1 MANIL
6 NICFVNYFT
15 ITMHILNIET
25 ATKNCSVSIAQ
36 NGKTIAL
43 KEVAEESFSHSE
55 KLHVFIDNLLK
66 ENQIAYKDLSAV
78 ALSSGPGSYTG
89 LRIGT
94 STAKGLCFAL
104 DIPLIA
110 VDTLLVLAK
119 QVNQNALI
127 IPMIDARRMEV
138 YTAIFDAKHNPATP
152 VQALVI
158 DEKSF
163 AEISEKVVLIG
174 DGAAKCK
181 EVLNRENFT
190 FLDAIRYPSAQEM
203 SEISFDKFQKKEFED
218 IAYFEPFYLKEF
230 FTGAKKS

>member
-1 MANIL
+1 M
-6 NICFVNYFT
+6 
-15 ITMHILNIET
+15 
-25 ATKNCSVSIAQ
+25 
-36 NGKTIAL
+36 
-43 KEVAEESFSHSE
+43 
-55 KLHVFIDNLLK
+55 
-66 ENQIAYKDLSAV
+66 
-78 ALSSGPGSYTG
+78 
-89 LRIGT
+89 RIGT

-163 AEISEKVVLIG
+163 AEISEKVFLIG

-203 SEISFDKFQKKEFED
+203 SEISFDKFQKKSSK
-218 IAYFEPFYLKEF
+218 ILL
-230 FTGAKKS
+230 TSNLSI

>member
-1 MANIL
+1 M
-6 NICFVNYFT
+6 Y
-15 ITMHILNIET
+15 ILNIET
-25 ATKNCSVSIAQ
+25 ATKNCSVSIAL

-66 ENQIAYKDLSAV
+66 ENQITYKDLNAV
-78 ALSSGPGSYTG
+78 ALSGGPGSYTG

-119 QVNQNALI
+119 QVNEDSLI

-138 YTAIFDAKHNPATP
+138 YTAIFDATHNPATP

-158 DEKSF
+158 DENSF
-163 AEISEKVVLIG
+163 AEISEKAVLIG

-181 EVLNRENFT
+181 EVLNRENFI

>member
-1 MANIL
+1 M
-6 NICFVNYFT
+6 Y
-15 ITMHILNIET
+15 ILNIET
-25 ATKNCSVSIAQ
+25 STKNCSVSIAQ

-66 ENQIAYKDLSAV
+66 ENQITYKDLNAV
-78 ALSSGPGSYTG
+78 ALSGGPGSYTG

-119 QVNQNALI
+119 QVNEDSLI

-138 YTAIFDAKHNPATP
+138 YTAIFDATHNPATP

-158 DEKSF
+158 DENSF
-163 AEISEKVVLIG
+163 AEISEKAVLVG

-181 EVLNRENFT
+181 EVLNRENFI
-190 FLDAIRYPSAQEM
+190 FLDEIRYPSAREM

-230 FTGAKKS
+230 YTGAKKS

>member
-1 MANIL
+1 
-6 NICFVNYFT
+6 
-15 ITMHILNIET
+15 MHILNIET

-138 YTAIFDAKHNPATP
+138 YTAIFDAKHNPATT

-174 DGAAKCK
+174 DGAGKCK
-181 EVLNRENFT
+181 EVLKREQLT
-190 FLDAIRYPSAQEM
+190 YLDAIRYPSAKTM
-203 SEISFDKFQKKEFED
+203 SENTFDK
-218 IAYFEPFYLKEF
+218 
-230 FTGAKKS
+230 

>member
-1 MANIL
+1 M
-6 NICFVNYFT
+6 Y
-15 ITMHILNIET
+15 ILNIET
-25 ATKNCSVSIAQ
+25 STKNCSVSIAQ

-119 QVNQNALI
+119 QVNQDALI

-152 VQALVI
+152 VQALII
-158 DEKSF
+158 DENSF
-163 AEISEKVVLIG
+163 AEISEKAILIG

-181 EVLNRENFT
+181 EVLKGGNFI
-190 FLDAIRYPSAQEM
+190 FLNEIRYPSAREM
-203 SEISFDKFQKKEFED
+203 SKISFDKFQKKEFED

>member
-1 MANIL
+1 M
-6 NICFVNYFT
+6 Y
-15 ITMHILNIET
+15 ILNIET
-25 ATKNCSVSIAQ
+25 STKNCSVSIAQ

-66 ENQIAYKDLSAV
+66 ENQITYKDLNAV
-78 ALSSGPGSYTG
+78 ALSGGPGSYTG

-119 QVNQNALI
+119 QVNEDSLI

-138 YTAIFDAKHNPATP
+138 YTAIFDATHNPATP

-158 DEKSF
+158 DENSF
-163 AEISEKVVLIG
+163 AEISEKAVLIG

-181 EVLNRENFT
+181 EVLNRENFI
-190 FLDAIRYPSAQEM
+190 FLDEIRYPSAREM

-230 FTGAKKS
+230 YTGAKKS

>member
-1 MANIL
+1 M
-6 NICFVNYFT
+6 Y
-15 ITMHILNIET
+15 ILNIET

-43 KEVAEESFSHSE
+43 NEMAEEHFSHSE
-55 KLHVFIDNLLK
+55 KLHLFIDSLLK

-104 DIPLIA
+104 DIPLIS

-119 QVNQNALI
+119 QVNENSLI
-127 IPMIDARRMEV
+127 IPMLDARRMEV
-138 YTAIFDAKHNPATP
+138 YTAIFDENHNRKTP
-152 VQALVI
+152 VQALVV
-158 DEKSF
+158 DENSF
-163 AEISEKVVLIG
+163 DEITEKAVFIG
-174 DGAAKCK
+174 DGATKCK
-181 EVLNRENFT
+181 EILNRENFI
-190 FLDAIRYPSAQEM
+190 FWDEIRYPSAGEM
-203 SEISFDKFQKKEFED
+203 GEISFDKFQKKEFED

>member
-1 MANIL
+1 M
-6 NICFVNYFT
+6 Y
-15 ITMHILNIET
+15 ILNIET
-25 ATKNCSVSIAQ
+25 STKNCSVSIAQ

-55 KLHVFIDNLLK
+55 KLHVCIDNLLK
-66 ENQIAYKDLSAV
+66 ENQITYKDLNAV
-78 ALSSGPGSYTG
+78 ALSGGPGSYTG

-119 QVNQNALI
+119 QVNEDSLI

-138 YTAIFDAKHNPATP
+138 YTAIFDATHNPATP

-158 DEKSF
+158 DENSF
-163 AEISEKVVLIG
+163 AEISEKAVLIG

-181 EVLNRENFT
+181 EVLNRENFI
-190 FLDAIRYPSAQEM
+190 FLDEIRYPSAREM

-230 FTGAKKS
+230 YTGAKKS